1 MYKLLMAR
9 GATMTL
15 LAALML
21 GGCMQATLAPTPEAR
36 TLGSAETKV
45 GAAFR

>member
-1 MYKLLMAR
+1 MYKLAMAR

-21 GGCMQATLAPTPEAR
+21 GGCMQATLAPTPRLAGR
-36 TLGSAETKV
+36 HAIGN
-45 GAAFR
+45 